1 MGLLDFA
8 GRVGA
13 TTLSHAWIHAAIL
26 GGGENGCLPPAR
38 PLPESALVD
47 LEQQGFAVIAGW
59 LPQAS
64 TQLLLDEALALE
76 AAGGARHAG
85 VGTASAT
92 RRVDQVVRK
101 ARSVWLH
108 PPVSL
113 AAGQPQLRLALSH
126 AVERLRSPLAAHLGM
141 PLDAYATEL
150 SFLYYPVG
158 GRYER
163 HLDVRRGA
171 APAPGQREVSLLLYL
186 DAGWREQWGGT
197 LRIFGSNTT
206 TDVVP
211 EAGTLVLMRSA
222 CTEHEVLETVRS
234 RHCLVGWFR
243 SPCHV

>member
-13 TTLSHAWIHAAIL
+13 ATLSYAWIHAAIL
-26 GGGENGCLPPAR
+26 GGGEHGRLPAAR

-47 LEQQGFAVIAGW
+47 LEQRGFAVIAGW

-64 TQLLLDEALALE
+64 TQLLLDEALALAE
-76 AAGGARHAG
+76 AGGARDAG

-92 RRVDQVVRK
+92 RRVDQAVRK
-101 ARSVWLH
+101 TRSVWLH

-126 AVERLRSPLAAHLGM
+126 AVDRLRSTLATGLDTT
-141 PLDAYATEL
+141 LDAYATEL

-163 HLDVRRGA
+163 HLDVRRDA
-171 APAPGQREVSLLLYL
+171 AAAPGQREVSLLLYL
-186 DAGWREQWGGT
+186 DSGWQEQWGGT
-197 LRIFGSNTT
+197 LRILS
-206 TDVVP
+206 
-211 EAGTLVLMRSA
+211 LI
-222 CTEHEVLETVRS
+222 HI
-234 RHCLVGWFR
+234 
-243 SPCHV
+243 